1 MKRAVI
7 VLVAIFLLLSIASAA
22 LISTP
27 NPTSLAARPGSFDA
41 ALTVTPSD
49 ANTYST
55 PVMIWVGG
63 TGAVTVTPASGGA
76 DVVFS
81 AVPVATLLPLRVV
94 AVKATGTTATLMI
107 ALY

>member
-1 MKRAVI
+1 MKRIAVLLFGLTLA
-7 VLVAIFLLLSIASAA
+7 LVASAA

-27 NPTSLAARPGSFDA
+27 NPTPFANRPGSFDS

-49 ANTYST
+49 ANVYSV
-55 PVMIWVGG
+55 PVMLYIGG
-63 TGAVTVTPASGGA
+63 AGNVTVTPASGGA
-76 DVVFS
+76 DVVFT
-81 AVPVATLLPLRVV
+81 APPVGSVLPLRVQ

>member
-1 MKRAVI
+1 MKRIA
-7 VLVAIFLLLSIASAA
+7 LLLFGLTLALGASAA

-27 NPTSLAARPGSFDA
+27 SLTPFPARPGIYDM

-49 ANTYST
+49 ANQFSQ
-55 PVMIWVGG
+55 PVAIYIGG
-63 TGAVTVTPASGGA
+63 AGNVTCTPASGGA
-76 DVVFS
+76 DVVFT
-81 AVPVATLLPLRVV
+81 APPVGSVLPLRVT